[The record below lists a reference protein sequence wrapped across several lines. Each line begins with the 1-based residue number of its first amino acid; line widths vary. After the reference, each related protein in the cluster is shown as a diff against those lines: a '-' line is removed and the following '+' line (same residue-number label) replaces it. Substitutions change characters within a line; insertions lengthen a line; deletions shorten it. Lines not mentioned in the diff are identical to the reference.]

1 MRARWL
7 AFLLVFITACSTP
20 QTQSAP
26 ATTSPT
32 PMPTS
37 VDRFEVKAWVNEPN
51 PKLGQV
57 LVLSGSLIKNGVY
70 LNGLMM
76 SGFWQETDEETP
88 SQHCYEFV
96 NYQRGKCN
104 IIVEGFTEGEF
115 VPLKIKIIYQG
126 MSFTAETGFT
136 PSGK

>member
-37 VDRFEVKAWVNEPN
+37 VDRFEVKAWVNEPD
-51 PKLGQV
+51 PKFGQV
-57 LVLSGSLIKNGVY
+57 VGLMGSLIKNGVY
-70 LNGLMM
+70 LNGIMM
-76 SGFWQETDEETP
+76 SGYWQQPGEDAP
-88 SQHCYEFV
+88 SLHCYDMAT
-96 NYQRGKCN
+96 YQRGKCN
-104 IIVEGFTEGEF
+104 IIVEGFPENEY
-115 VPLKIKIIYQG
+115 VPLKIRFIYND
-126 MSFTAETGFT
+126 MLFTAETGFT
-136 PSGK
+136 PRSK